1 MITSKSRRATVAT
14 VAVFAAILLAGCG
27 AGSSTSGDGGALTNG
42 RIVALMVD
50 QTCDASAELTS
61 FTPAALSHSV
71 AAAAQGQGTFLGQ
84 AITTDAYQDATFKIA
99 HSFTSDRAN
108 DAGVRRDLRNQTDAF
123 LSSPDS
129 QTLTKG
135 YRPGTPCGSDLIN
148 ALTAAQR
155 AFAGMPN
162 SNSRVKDLVYVTNG
176 ILIDKKDGTDFVH
189 DRLNTA
195 TINRLLAKKKAQG
208 LMPNLKGVSVHYV
221 GLGIADR
228 PISAPQVR
236 AIETFWT
243 TLATRAGA
251 INVESLRSGASLS
264 LDAGSD
270 A

>member
-1 MITSKSRRATVAT
+1 MIIRKSRRATVAV

-27 AGSSTSGDGGALTNG
+27 GGGSASGDGGASTSG

-50 QTCDASAELTS
+50 QTCDASVELTS

-71 AAAAQGQGTFLGQ
+71 AAAAQGQGTFLGE
-84 AITTDAYQDATFKIA
+84 AITTDAYQKSTFKIA
-99 HSFTSDRAN
+99 HNFTSDRAN
-108 DAGVRRDLRNQTDAF
+108 GSGVRRDLRNQTDDF

-135 YRPGTPCGSDLIN
+135 YKPGAPCGSDLIN

-155 AFAGMPN
+155 AFAATPN
-162 SNSRVKDLVYVTNG
+162 STSRTKDLIFVTNG
-176 ILIDKKDGTDFVH
+176 LLIEKDGTDFVH

-208 LMPNLKGVSVHYV
+208 LMPDLTGVSVHYV
-221 GLGIADR
+221 GLGLVNR

-236 AIETFWT
+236 AIESFWT
-243 TLATRAGA
+243 TLAKRAGA
-251 INVESLRSGASLS
+251 INVESLRSGDSLS
-264 LDAGSD
+264 LSTGSD
-270 A
+270 S

>member
-27 AGSSTSGDGGALTNG
+27 GSASGDGGAPTSG

-99 HSFTSDRAN
+99 HNFTSDRAN
-108 DAGVRRDLRNQTDAF
+108 DAGKRRDLRNQTDAF

-129 QTLTKG
+129 QSLTHG
-135 YRPGTPCGSDLIN
+135 YKPGTPCGSDLFN
-148 ALTAAQR
+148 ALEAAER
-155 AFAGMPN
+155 AFDATPN
-162 SNSRVKDLVYVTNG
+162 NNSRAKDLIFVTNG
-176 ILIDKKDGTDFVH
+176 IVIDKKDGTDFRH

-195 TINRLLAKKKAQG
+195 TMRVLRGQTPGGVCPRASAASRL
-208 LMPNLKGVSVHYV
+208 
-221 GLGIADR
+221 
-228 PISAPQVR
+228 
-236 AIETFWT
+236 
-243 TLATRAGA
+243 
-251 INVESLRSGASLS
+251 ESDHGHA
-264 LDAGSD
+264 
-270 A
+270 

>member
-27 AGSSTSGDGGALTNG
+27 AGSSASGDGGASTSG

-50 QTCDASAELTS
+50 QSCDASAELTS

-84 AITTDAYQDATFKIA
+84 AITTDAYQRSTFKIA
-99 HSFTSDRAN
+99 HNFTSDRAN
-108 DAGVRRDLRNQTDAF
+108 DAGKRRDLRNQTDAF

-155 AFAGMPN
+155 AFAATPN
-162 SNSRVKDLVYVTNG
+162 SNSRAKDLIFVTNG
-176 ILIDKKDGTDFVH
+176 ILIEKDGTDFVH

-208 LMPNLKGVSVHYV
+208 LMPDLTGVSVHYV
-221 GLGIADR
+221 GLGLANR

-251 INVESLRSGASLS
+251 TNVESLRSGASLS

>member
-27 AGSSTSGDGGALTNG
+27 AGSSTSGDGGAFTNG

-129 QTLTKG
+129 QSLTHG
-135 YRPGTPCGSDLIN
+135 YKPGTPCGSDLFN
-148 ALTAAQR
+148 ALEAAQR
-155 AFAGMPN
+155 AFDATPN
-162 SNSRVKDLVYVTNG
+162 SNSRAKDLIFVTNG
-176 ILIDKKDGTDFVH
+176 ILIDKKDGTDFGR
-189 DRLNTA
+189 DRLTTA

-221 GLGIADR
+221 GLGLANR
-228 PISAPQVR
+228 PISAPQVK

-251 INVESLRSGASLS
+251 TNVQSLRSGASLS
-264 LDAGSD
+264 LGAGSD

>member
-1 MITSKSRRATVAT
+1 MITSKSRRATLAT

-27 AGSSTSGDGGALTNG
+27 AGSSASGDGGAPTSG

-71 AAAAQGQGTFLGQ
+71 AAAALGQGTFLGE
-84 AITTDAYQDATFKIA
+84 AITTDAYQDSTFKIA
-99 HSFTSDRAN
+99 HNFTSDRAN
-108 DAGVRRDLRNQTDAF
+108 DAGKRRDLRNQTDAF

-129 QTLTKG
+129 QSLTHG
-135 YRPGTPCGSDLIN
+135 YKPGTPCGSDLFN
-148 ALTAAQR
+148 ALEAAER
-155 AFAGMPN
+155 AFDATPN
-162 SNSRVKDLVYVTNG
+162 NNSRAKDLIFVTNG
-176 ILIDKKDGTDFVH
+176 ILIEKDGTDFVH

-221 GLGIADR
+221 GLGLADR
-228 PISAPQVR
+228 PISAPQVK
-236 AIETFWT
+236 AIETFWK